1 MPKRL
6 RNTHPAVCAA
16 GVALAEA
23 NVPQDVQELLLVG
36 NVHSALQVAPG
47 ALASAVTAAR
57 AETLEEA
64 ARWHDARADFYLSR
78 CWTKKAALHQI
89 SAATIRAMKD
99 DPSIG

>member
-23 NVPQDVQELLLVG
+23 NVPQDVQELLLIG
-36 NVHSALQVAPG
+36 SLHGSLQVAAG
-47 ALASAVTAAR
+47 GLASAVTAAR
-57 AETLEEA
+57 SETLEEV
-64 ARWHDARADFYLSR
+64 ARWHDGRAEFYLSR
-78 CWTKKAALHQI
+78 RWTKKAALHQI